1 MPRTYYFERASG
13 ENNPDSERERLVQ
26 LTREA
31 EAAERLSLELPSS
44 VLRRVAMLESNM
56 RLVEAYGSSSGETQR
71 VVERAVIE
79 HARRRRNILHGHVDI
94 EGHPFDVDTDEET
107 DEEIRRELTR
117 EGYVYVANAAGE
129 RSYYYHV
136 DENARRYLAP
146 VPFPEVAA
154 PRPVDRRDELEVE
167 LQRQVDEARDRQTP
181 EERARVEGLWRR
193 ELEVFHRLR
202 AAGVPLDEPPA
213 AAIVPQE
220 EEREPVW
227 YFRRA
232 NEMAREDAERAA
244 RVDRSSVEETRQL
257 DAYESEMRAMEA
269 MLATTTLGNSNNRY
283 GSSAPAAV
291 YARQSVRVDLKA
303 LLHTAQQKLEE
314 EIEAS
319 RGGHPFSEGAYL
331 ELTDLFRDM
340 FLCVERI

>member
-13 ENNPDSERERLVQ
+13 ENNPDSERERLVE

-117 EGYVYVANAAGE
+117 EGYVYIANASGE
-129 RSYYYHV
+129 RSYYHHI
-136 DENARRYLAP
+136 DEDDRRYLAP

-154 PRPVDRRDELEVE
+154 PRPVARRDELVVE
-167 LQRQVDEARDRQTP
+167 LQTQVDEVRARQTP
-181 EERARVEGLWRR
+181 EERARHDVSWRQDVQ
-193 ELEVFHRLR
+193 EFL
-202 AAGVPLDEPPA
+202 AGVERAYDQPPA

-244 RVDRSSVEETRQL
+244 RAETRQL
-257 DAYESEMRAMEA
+257 NVYESEMRAMEA

-291 YARQSVRVDLKA
+291 YTRQSVRVDLKA
-303 LLHTAQQKLEE
+303 LLHTVQQKLEE

-319 RGGHPFSEGAYL
+319 RGGHPFSEGTYL